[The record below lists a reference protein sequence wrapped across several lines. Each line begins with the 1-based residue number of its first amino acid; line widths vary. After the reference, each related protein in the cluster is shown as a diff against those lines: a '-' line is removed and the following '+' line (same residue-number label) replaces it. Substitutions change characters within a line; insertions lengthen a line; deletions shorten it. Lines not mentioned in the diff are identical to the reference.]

1 MKTPPTTRAGARAV
15 IEHLVEWDEDG
26 STETHHYLATL
37 LRSPVRAERYHW
49 AEREGGLRAALF
61 VRYNL
66 RRAAAVFNIGTLD
79 PSAVSRTGD
88 QMRTAEFDADQ
99 LELLI
104 VAAFE
109 LLGKPQ
115 GEAQELARSILR
127 AAEQPQS
134 GDPEPPNLD
143 PT

>member
-1 MKTPPTTRAGARAV
+1 VPPFLLGTTCEVQTG
-15 IEHLVEWDEDG
+15 
-26 STETHHYLATL
+26 T
-37 LRSPVRAERYHW
+37 
-49 AEREGGLRAALF
+49 
-61 VRYNL
+61 
-66 RRAAAVFNIGTLD
+66 FNIGTLN

-88 QMRTAEFDADQ
+88 RMRTAEFDADQ

-115 GEAQELARSILR
+115 GEAQELARAILK
-127 AAEQPQS
+127 AAERPQS
-134 GDPEPPNLD
+134 GDPEPPDGD